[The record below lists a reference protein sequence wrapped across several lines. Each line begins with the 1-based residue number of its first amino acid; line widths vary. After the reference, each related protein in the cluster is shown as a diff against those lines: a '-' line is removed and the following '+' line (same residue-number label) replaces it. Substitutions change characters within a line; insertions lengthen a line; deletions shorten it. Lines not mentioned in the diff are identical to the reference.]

1 MALDVIIFSEGFRLS
16 YQFLFQ
22 VRLKDSKFGTAL
34 VIESSEL
41 SGGYVLGF
49 RIDPADRLEGIYKE
63 ISSLH
68 KTYSESP
75 IFGVEYSRY
84 KGTRILG

>member
-1 MALDVIIFSEGFRLS
+1 M
-16 YQFLFQ
+16 
-22 VRLKDSKFGTAL
+22 
-34 VIESSEL
+34 IESSEL

-75 IFGVEYSRY
+75 IFGVEYSRSL
-84 KGTRILG
+84 KNTDDTKRPDNPILALDSFDEIDDTAVGKRSILFRV

>member
-1 MALDVIIFSEGFRLS
+1 MHKIFGPAQNILGLVEGQDIS
-16 YQFLFQ
+16 YKVLLQ

-75 IFGVEYSRY
+75 IFGVEYSR
-84 KGTRILG
+84 

>member
-1 MALDVIIFSEGFRLS
+1 MENGQIFCGLLRISEL
-16 YQFLFQ
+16 YQFLLQ

-68 KTYSESP
+68 KN
-75 IFGVEYSRY
+75 SR
-84 KGTRILG
+84 KQEVARKEP